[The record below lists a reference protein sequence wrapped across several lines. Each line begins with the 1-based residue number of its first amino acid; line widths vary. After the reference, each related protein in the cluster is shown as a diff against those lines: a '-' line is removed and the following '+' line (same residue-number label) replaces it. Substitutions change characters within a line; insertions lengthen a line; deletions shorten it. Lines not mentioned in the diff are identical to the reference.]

1 MAEVANSAGGAQGSA
16 EGTIPR
22 VDHLN
27 LAKRINEAHHAGNAG
42 LGNALEH
49 YHRAGVLLNEQK
61 AELPHGGW
69 LPWLEANFEGDPRT
83 AQRYMRLA
91 DNWKALEANATPV
104 SHLTDGLKQLTEP
117 KPLTGERAVREQL
130 IPAIRGAEALAKT
143 REKKLYRETHE
154 TFEDYCLERW
164 QMDADGLEKILEII
178 NPESI
183 PLRDAAIGVMLER
196 DLTFKAAIDQITG
209 EFAAHIAGA
218 QI

>member
-1 MAEVANSAGGAQGSA
+1 MRKPATGAGSGGAGKHSIQSVA
-16 EGTIPR
+16 HF
-22 VDHLN
+22 D
-27 LAKRINEAHHAGNAG
+27 LAKRINEAHHAGNTA

-49 YHRAGVLLNEQK
+49 YHRAGVLLNEVK
-61 AELPHGGW
+61 AGLPHGTW
-69 LPWLEANFEGDPRT
+69 LGWLEANFEGAPRS

-104 SHLTDGLKQLTEP
+104 SYLTDGLKQLTEP

-130 IPAIRGAEALAKT
+130 IPAIRAAEALAKT

-154 TFEDYCLERW
+154 TFADYCRARW
-164 QMDADGLEKILEII
+164 GLDSDGLEKILEII

-196 DLTFKAAIDQITG
+196 DLTFKAAIDHITG

>member
-1 MAEVANSAGGAQGSA
+1 MVELIDSTGGARS
-16 EGTIPR
+16 TIPS

-27 LAKRINEAHHAGNAG
+27 LAKRINEAHHAGNAA

-91 DNWKALEANATPV
+91 DNWKALEANTTPV
-104 SHLTDGLKQLTEP
+104 SYLTHGLKQLTEP
-117 KPLTGERAVREQL
+117 KPVSGERAVREQL
-130 IPAIRGAEALAKT
+130 IPAIRAAKALAKT
-143 REKKLYRETHE
+143 RDKKLYRETHE

-183 PLRDAAIGVMLER
+183 PLRNAAIGVMLER
-196 DLTFKAAIDQITG
+196 DLTFKAAIDQIAG